1 MAVFTNI
8 YLALALWTAAYVLDY
23 ALTIRSARLYRA
35 GANQHL
41 TFGGSLELTPVFQK
55 DVDRLRRVS
64 PRFIFFL
71 ILSNLLLGMLWV
83 LAVVILPLPGVFA
96 LAAGSLILREA
107 PILLRHAR
115 NLSLFQ
121 SARQPGALIGRL
133 DYARWLVLKSSALE
147 LFTFA
152 IFFLLV
158 FALARDWFWLGGAI
172 GCAALALSHRRMA
185 RRARLVTASAGTPPG
200 PPAPDR

>member
-1 MAVFTNI
+1 MTTD
-8 YLALALWTAAYVLDY
+8 LWPTLALWTAVYVLDY

-41 TFGGSLELTPVFQK
+41 TFGGSLELTPAFQK
-55 DVDRLRRVS
+55 DVDQLRRAS

-71 ILSNLLLGMLWV
+71 ILSNLLLGGLWM

-121 SARQPGALIGRL
+121 SARQPGALTGRL
-133 DYARWLVLKSSALE
+133 DYARWLVLKNSALE
-147 LFTFA
+147 LFSFA
-152 IFFLLV
+152 VFFALV

-172 GCAALALSHRRMA
+172 GCAVLGLSHGRMA
-185 RRARLVTASAGTPPG
+185 RQARAATASANTPPN
-200 PPAPDR
+200 PPTPGR

>member
-1 MAVFTNI
+1 MTTD
-8 YLALALWTAAYVLDY
+8 LLPTLALWTAVYVLDY
-23 ALTIRSARLYRA
+23 ALTIHSARLYRA

-55 DVDRLRRVS
+55 DVDQLRRVS

-71 ILSNLLLGMLWV
+71 ILSNLLLGMVWV
-83 LAVVILPLPGVFA
+83 LAVAVLPLPGVFA
-96 LAAGSLILREA
+96 LAAGSLILREV

-121 SARQPGALIGRL
+121 NARQPGALTGRL
-133 DYARWLVLKSSALE
+133 EYARWLVLKNSALE

-152 IFFLLV
+152 VFFGLI
-158 FALARDWFWLGGAI
+158 FALTRDWFWLGGAL
-172 GCAALALSHRRMA
+172 GCAALAFNHNRMA
-185 RRARLVTASAGTPPG
+185 RRARAATASAGTPPN
-200 PPAPDR
+200 PPTAGR